1 MRKEWELRKI
11 GECFSYIKN
20 GANIKQT
27 KGAGGYPITRI
38 ETLSGGVFNRDRLG
52 YADVVDLEQY
62 KDYILES
69 GDLLV
74 SHINSKTY
82 IGRTVVYEGK
92 QGENIIHGMNLLRL
106 KHNRS
111 LINSEFLCYYT
122 QSVSF
127 KLDIMRIRKDAVNQS
142 SFAISDFK
150 KIKIP
155 VPVLATQLSI
165 VSELDKLNEL
175 IQIKKEQLKDYDA
188 LAQSI
193 FYEMFGDPVEN
204 EKGWEV
210 KKLGELCSKIG
221 SGATP
226 RGGNESYKDEGI
238 SLIRSLNVYNN
249 EFRRKDLAYIDDE
262 QAAAL
267 SNVTILED
275 DVLLNITGA
284 SVARCCIVPSDLL
297 PARVNQHVCII
308 RPFDNVLVP
317 IFLNKVLTN
326 ISYQIRLLTLARSK
340 GATREALPKSVVDS
354 LLVPLPPLSLQQ
366 SFAHKIEQIERQ
378 KAEVQKTITDLETL
392 LAARMQY
399 WFD

>member
-92 QGENIIHGMNLLRL
+92 QGETIIHGMNLLRL

-111 LINSEFLCYYT
+111 LINSAFLCYYT
-122 QSVSF
+122 QSISF

-150 KIKIP
+150 KIRIP

-193 FYEMFGDPVEN
+193 FYEMFGDPVE
-204 EKGWEV
+204 KGWEV
-210 KKLGELCSKIG
+210 RKLGDICKTSSGGTPSKAHTEYYNGEIMWLRSG
-221 SGATP
+221 EVSQGDIYSTEQTITLLGLENSSAKIFPVNTVVIAMYGATVGQVGILRKEMSTNQAICGIFP
-226 RGGNESYKDEGI
+226 NGDLTPEYLYYFLISKKAEFLKSAIGGAQANI
-238 SLIRSLNVYNN
+238 S
-249 EFRRKDLAYIDDE
+249 
-262 QAAAL
+262 Q
-267 SNVTILED
+267 
-275 DVLLNITGA
+275 
-284 SVARCCIVPSDLL
+284 
-297 PARVNQHVCII
+297 QII
-308 RPFDNVLVP
+308 R
-317 IFLNKVLTN
+317 K
-326 ISYQIRLLTLARSK
+326 TLI
-340 GATREALPKSVVDS
+340 
-354 LLVPLPPLSLQQ
+354 PLPPLSLQS
-366 SFAHKIEQIERQ
+366 SFTCKIRQIKLQ
-378 KAEVQKTITDLETL
+378 KAAVQSTITDLETL

>member
-1 MRKEWELRKI
+1 MRKEWELKKI

-111 LINSEFLCYYT
+111 LINSAFLCYYT

-150 KIKIP
+150 KIRIP

-165 VSELDKLNEL
+165 VSELDK
-175 IQIKKEQLKDYDA
+175 I
-188 LAQSI
+188 
-193 FYEMFGDPVEN
+193 P
-204 EKGWEV
+204 
-210 KKLGELCSKIG
+210 
-221 SGATP
+221 
-226 RGGNESYKDEGI
+226 
-238 SLIRSLNVYNN
+238 
-249 EFRRKDLAYIDDE
+249 
-262 QAAAL
+262 
-267 SNVTILED
+267 
-275 DVLLNITGA
+275 
-284 SVARCCIVPSDLL
+284 
-297 PARVNQHVCII
+297 
-308 RPFDNVLVP
+308 
-317 IFLNKVLTN
+317 
-326 ISYQIRLLTLARSK
+326 
-340 GATREALPKSVVDS
+340 
-354 LLVPLPPLSLQQ
+354 
-366 SFAHKIEQIERQ
+366 
-378 KAEVQKTITDLETL
+378 
-392 LAARMQY
+392 
-399 WFD
+399 